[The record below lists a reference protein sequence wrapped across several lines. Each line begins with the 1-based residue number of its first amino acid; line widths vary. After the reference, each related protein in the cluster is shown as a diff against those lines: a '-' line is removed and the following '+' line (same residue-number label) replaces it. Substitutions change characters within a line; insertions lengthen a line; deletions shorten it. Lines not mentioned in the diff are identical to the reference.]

1 MLKCP
6 PGYSHTPSGMNI
18 TPSNKMSKMNIAATQ
33 IAPSFTALRC
43 GQRLR
48 AVRITQAPANIATT
62 KQYTYAPG
70 TIRIGSTSIAPGAA
84 LPVAY
89 GTLLTQEPKLSAQAL

>member
-6 PGYSHTPSGMNI
+6 PGYSQTPSGMNM
-18 TPSNKMSKMNIAATQ
+18 TPSSRTSKIH
-33 IAPSFTALRC
+33 IAPTQMAPSLTALRC

-70 TIRIGSTSIAPGAA
+70 TIRIGSTIIAPGAA